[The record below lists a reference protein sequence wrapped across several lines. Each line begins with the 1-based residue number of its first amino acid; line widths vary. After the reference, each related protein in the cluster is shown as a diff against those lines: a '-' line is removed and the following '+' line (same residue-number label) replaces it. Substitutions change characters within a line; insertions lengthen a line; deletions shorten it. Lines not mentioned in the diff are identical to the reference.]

1 MARWD
6 DGYVTDVVYTANFYR
21 EITPAW
27 LAMSSL
33 LLGHRPPDLT
43 RRFTYADLGCGNG
56 FTALIVAA
64 TFPHA
69 EVWGFDFNPAHVE
82 FARALAA
89 AAGLTN
95 VHFAER
101 SFADLAAASGAT
113 LTDDD
118 MPDCDMMVSHG
129 VLSWISP
136 ENRRHLIA
144 TIARR
149 LKPGGLAYLSY
160 NVTTGWSAMVPVR
173 TMMRMLAVASPER
186 TDLAAP
192 GVLDFVDRLRQAGA
206 AFFPAHPSL
215 ENRLADIRKQDARY
229 IAHEY
234 LNQDWHP
241 LMFADIANDMAEAKC
256 RYIGS
261 ATLAE
266 NIDNISV
273 PANVVPILAETRDPV
288 LRETIRDIGCAQ
300 SFRRDLFRKGIAPM
314 PPAEQQARM
323 EAMTLVS
330 LGRQV
335 PEGGIT
341 FATPI
346 GNVTGLP
353 AVYEPLLA
361 VLENSGTLSIGVARQ
376 APALA
381 TRSLMELMQAFT
393 LLAAGGYAHPALPG
407 GGSPEAHDASHRL
420 NRAIAEANRNA
431 ADLTQLAAPLLGSA
445 FPSEPLETLV
455 VGELLAGRPA
465 DVASLAAELLAVLA
479 RTGRSVQ
486 RDGQPV
492 NDPVEANRIMA
503 EAIATIIER
512 RLPMLR
518 QLGVA

>member
-33 LLGHRPPDLT
+33 LLGHRPPDLA
-43 RRFTYADLGCGNG
+43 RPFAYADVGCGNG

-64 TFPHA
+64 TCPHA

-82 FARALAA
+82 FASKLAA
-89 AAGLTN
+89 SAGLAN
-95 VHFAER
+95 AHFVEN
-101 SFADLAAASGAT
+101 SFADLAGASAT
-113 LTDDD
+113 TL
-118 MPDCDMMVSHG
+118 PDFDMMVSHG

-136 ENRRHLIA
+136 ENRRHLIEA
-144 TIARR
+144 IARR
-149 LKPGGLAYLSY
+149 LKPGGLSYLSY

-173 TMMRMLAVASPER
+173 TMMRMLTVASPER
-186 TDLAAP
+186 TDLAVP
-192 GVLDFVDRLRQAGA
+192 GVLDFVDRLREAGA
-206 AFFPAHPSL
+206 AFFQTHPSL
-215 ENRLADIRKQDARY
+215 ESRLTDIRKQDARY

-234 LNQDWHP
+234 LNHDWHP
-241 LMFADIANDMAEAKC
+241 LMFADIAGEMAEAKC

-273 PANVVPILAETRDPV
+273 PPNVAPILGETRDPI

-300 SFRRDLFRKGIAPM
+300 SFRRDLFRKGVAPM
-314 PPAEQQARM
+314 PPAEQQAHV
-323 EAMTLVS
+323 EAVTLAG

-361 VLENSGTLSIGVARQ
+361 VLETGGTLSIGGARQ

-381 TRSLMELMQAFT
+381 TRSLLELMQAFT
-393 LLAAGGYAHPALPG
+393 LLVAGGYAHPTVPDG
-407 GGSPEAHDASHRL
+407 GAADARDASRRL
-420 NRAIAEANRNA
+420 NQAIAAANRNG

-465 DVASLAAELLAVLA
+465 DVPSLAAELLAALG
-479 RTGRSVQ
+479 RTGRGVQ

-492 NDPVEANRIMA
+492 TDPVEATRIMS
-503 EAIATIIER
+503 EAITNILER
-512 RLPMLR
+512 RVPLLR
-518 QLGVA
+518 RLGVVA

>member
-43 RRFTYADLGCGNG
+43 EPFAYADIGCGNG
-56 FTALIVAA
+56 FTTLIVAA
-64 TFPHA
+64 TCPHA

-82 FARALAA
+82 FASKLAA
-89 AAGLTN
+89 AAGLAN
-95 VHFAER
+95 AHFAET
-101 SFADLAAASGAT
+101 SFADLASAPAGT
-113 LTDDD
+113 L
-118 MPDCDMMVSHG
+118 PDFDIMVSHG

-136 ENRRHLIA
+136 ENRRQLIE
-144 TIARR
+144 TIAHR

-173 TMMRMLAVASPER
+173 AMMRMLTVASPER
-186 TDLAAP
+186 TDLAVP
-192 GVLDFVDRLRQAGA
+192 GVLDFIDRLRQSGA
-206 AFFPAHPSL
+206 AFFQAHPSL
-215 ENRLADIRKQDARY
+215 ENRLTDIRKQDARY

-241 LMFADIANDMAEAKC
+241 LMFADIAGEMAEAKC

-273 PANVVPILAETRDPV
+273 PANVVPILGETRDPI

-300 SFRRDLFRKGIAPM
+300 SFRRDLYRKGIAPM
-314 PPAEQQARM
+314 PPAEQQAHV
-323 EAMTLVS
+323 EAMTLAG
-330 LGRQV
+330 LGRQA

-341 FATPI
+341 FSTPI

-361 VLENSGTLSIGVARQ
+361 VLETGGTLSIGGARQ

-381 TRSLMELMQAFT
+381 TRSLVELMQAFT
-393 LLAAGGYAHPALPG
+393 LLVAGGYAHPIVPD
-407 GGSPEAHDASHRL
+407 GGSSDARDASRRL
-420 NRAIAEANRNA
+420 NQAIAAANRNA

-465 DVASLAAELLAVLA
+465 DVPSLAGELLTALG
-479 RTGRSVQ
+479 RTGRGVQ

-492 NDPVEANRIMA
+492 TDPVEANRIMS
-503 EAIATIIER
+503 EAIANILER
-512 RLPMLR
+512 RVPLLR
-518 QLGVA
+518 RLGVVA

>member
-6 DGYVTDVVYTANFYR
+6 DGYVTDVVYTSNFYR

-43 RRFTYADLGCGNG
+43 KPFAYADLGCGNG
-56 FTALIVAA
+56 FTALVIAA

-69 EVWGFDFNPAHVE
+69 EIWGFDFNPAHVE
-82 FARALAA
+82 FARGIAA

-95 VHFAER
+95 AHFAETA
-101 SFADLAAASGAT
+101 FGELAAAPAGT
-113 LTDDD
+113 L
-118 MPDCDMMVSHG
+118 PDFDMMVSHG

-136 ENRRHLIA
+136 ENRRHLMA

-149 LKPGGLAYLSY
+149 LKPGGLTYLSY
-160 NVTTGWSAMVPVR
+160 NVTTGWAAMVPIR
-173 TMMRMLAVASPER
+173 SMMRMLTVASPER
-186 TDLAAP
+186 TDLAVP
-192 GVLDFVDRLRQAGA
+192 GVLDFVDRLKQAGA
-206 AFFPAHPSL
+206 GFFQAHPAL
-215 ENRLADIRKQDARY
+215 ETRLTDIRKQDARY

-241 LMFADIANDMAEAKC
+241 LMFADIAGEMAEAKC

-273 PANVVPILAETRDPV
+273 PANVVPILGETRDPV

-300 SFRRDLFRKGIAPM
+300 TFRRDLFRKGIAQM
-314 PPAEQQARM
+314 PSAEQQEYV
-323 EAMTLVS
+323 EAMTLIS

-361 VLENSGTLSIGVARQ
+361 ILEAGTLSIGEARQ
-376 APALA
+376 TPALA
-381 TRSLMELMQAFT
+381 DRTMIELMQAFT
-393 LLAAGGYAHPALPG
+393 LLVAGSYAHPVLPDG
-407 GGSPEAHDASHRL
+407 GTQAGRDVSRRL
-420 NRAIAEANRNA
+420 NQAIARANRNA
-431 ADLTQLAAPLLGSA
+431 AELTQLAAPRLGSA
-445 FPSEPLETLV
+445 YASEPLETLV
-455 VGELLAGRPA
+455 VGELLAGKPA
-465 DVASLAAELLAVLA
+465 EIGSLAGDLLTTLHNS
-479 RTGRSVQ
+479 GRGMQ

-492 NDPVEANRIMA
+492 NDLVESNRLIS
-503 EAIATIIER
+503 EAIANVLER
-512 RLPMLR
+512 RLPVLR
-518 QLGVA
+518 RLGILDG

>member
-43 RRFTYADLGCGNG
+43 RPFTYADLGCGNG
-56 FTALIVAA
+56 FSALIVAA
-64 TFPHA
+64 TFPQA

-82 FARALAA
+82 FARTLAT
-89 AAGLTN
+89 AAGLAN
-95 VHFAER
+95 AHFAER

-113 LTDDD
+113 L
-118 MPDCDMMVSHG
+118 PDFNMMVSHG

-215 ENRLADIRKQDARY
+215 ESRLADIRKQDARY

-241 LMFADIANDMAEAKC
+241 LMFADIASDMAEAKC

-288 LRETIRDIGCAQ
+288 LRETIRDVGCAQ
-300 SFRRDLFRKGIAPM
+300 SFRRDLFRKGFAPM
-314 PPAEQQARM
+314 PPAEQQANL
-323 EAMTLVS
+323 EAMTLAG

-341 FATPI
+341 FATPV

-361 VLENSGTLSIGVARQ
+361 VLENDGTLSIGAARQ

-381 TRSLMELMQAFT
+381 GRSLMELMQAFT
-393 LLAAGGYAHPALPG
+393 LLVAGGYAHPILPG
-407 GGSPEAHDASHRL
+407 GISQEGHDASHRL
-420 NRAIAEANRNA
+420 NLAIAGANRNA

-465 DVASLAAELLAVLA
+465 DIASLAAELLAALG
-479 RTGRSVQ
+479 RTGRGVQ

-492 NDPVEANRIMA
+492 TDPVDANRIMA
-503 EAIATIIER
+503 EAIANILER
-512 RLPMLR
+512 RLPVLQR
-518 QLGVA
+518 LGVA

>member
-43 RRFTYADLGCGNG
+43 RPFTYADLGCGNG

-69 EVWGFDFNPAHVE
+69 DVWGFDFNPAHVE
-82 FARALAA
+82 FARTLAV

-95 VHFAER
+95 AHFSET
-101 SFADLAAASGAT
+101 SFADLAALS
-113 LTDDD
+113 
-118 MPDCDMMVSHG
+118 PDALPDFDMMVSHG

-136 ENRRHLIA
+136 ENRRHLLA

-149 LKPGGLAYLSY
+149 LKPGGLIYLSY

-173 TMMRMLAVASPER
+173 SLMRMLTIASPER

-206 AFFPAHPSL
+206 AFFSAHPPL
-215 ENRLADIRKQDARY
+215 ESRLAEIRKQDARY

-241 LMFADIANDMAEAKC
+241 LMFADIASEMAEAKC

-273 PANVVPILAETRDPV
+273 PANVVPILTETRDPII
-288 LRETIRDIGCAQ
+288 RETIRDIGCAQ
-300 SFRRDLFRKGIAPM
+300 SFRRDLFRKGVAQM
-314 PPAEQQARM
+314 PSAEQQAHI
-323 EAMTLVS
+323 EAMTLIS
-330 LGRQV
+330 MGRQV

-361 VLENSGTLSIGVARQ
+361 ILEAGKLSVGEARQ

-381 TRSLMELMQAFT
+381 ARSLLELMQAFT
-393 LLAAGGYAHPALPG
+393 LLVAGGYAHPTLPDG
-407 GGSPEAHDASHRL
+407 GTADGRDASRRL
-420 NRAIAEANRNA
+420 NAAIAAANRNA

-455 VGELLAGRPA
+455 VGELLAGKPA
-465 DVASLAAELLAVLA
+465 DVASLAVELLATLQHS
-479 RTGRSVQ
+479 GRNVQ

-492 NDPVEANRIMA
+492 TDPVEANRIMS
-503 EAIATIIER
+503 EAIDNILER
-512 RLPMLR
+512 RLPVLR
-518 QLGVA
+518 RLGVVGK